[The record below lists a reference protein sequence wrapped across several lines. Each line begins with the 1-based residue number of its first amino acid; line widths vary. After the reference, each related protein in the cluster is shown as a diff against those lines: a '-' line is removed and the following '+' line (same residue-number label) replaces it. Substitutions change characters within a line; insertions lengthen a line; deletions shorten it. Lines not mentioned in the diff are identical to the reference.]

1 MYTFLISFFYK
12 QKRAVCLILILSVVY
27 FIPVKPQS
35 KIKNGYKLNTVV
47 IDAGHGGKDF
57 GAIGKKSREKDIVL
71 NIALK
76 TGKYIEDNIP
86 DVKVIYTRKTD
97 VFIPLH
103 ERAEIAN
110 KNNAD
115 LFISI
120 HANANPNP
128 RPYGTET
135 FAMGLH
141 KSEENLEVAK
151 LENSAILYEE
161 NYNETYE
168 GFDPNSAESYIIF
181 SLIQNSN
188 LEQSIGYASFVQDEF
203 RIRAQRKDRGV
214 KQAGFLV
221 LWKTTMPSVLIE
233 TGFLTNLKE
242 EKYLASNEGQTYIAS
257 AIYRAF
263 KEYKK
268 WYDEVNKPEI
278 ASDQPTN
285 PVENAINNNETSNI
299 IFKIQVSSSSKHVP
313 LDSPVFQGLNELQ
326 EIEYNGIYKYAIGN
340 EIDFNNILKQRENIK
355 SRFPD
360 AFIIALKN
368 GKIIPLNEA
377 LKEINQ

>member
-1 MYTFLISFFYK
+1 MYPFLIRFFYK
-12 QKRAVCLILILSVVY
+12 QKRAICLILVLFSTYLMQNFAICQNS
-27 FIPVKPQS
+27 
-35 KIKNGYKLNTVV
+35 NGYKLKTVV
-47 IDAGHGGKDF
+47 IDAGHGGKDN
-57 GAIGKKSREKDIVL
+57 GAVGKKAIEKDIVL

-76 TGKYIEDNIP
+76 TGKYIEENFP

-120 HANANPNP
+120 HANANPSP
-128 RPYGTET
+128 KPYGTET
-135 FAMGLH
+135 YAMGLH
-141 KSEENLEVAK
+141 KSEENLQVAQ
-151 LENSAILYEE
+151 LENSAILYED

-188 LEQSIGYASFVQDEF
+188 LDQSIGFASYVQDEF
-203 RIRAQRKDRGV
+203 RTRVQRKDRGV

-233 TGFLTNLKE
+233 TGFISNLKE
-242 EKYLASNEGQTYIAS
+242 EKYLLTDEGQTYLAS

-263 KEYKK
+263 KEYKN
-268 WYDEVNKPEI
+268 WYDDVNKNETISNKVVEKPVKN
-278 ASDQPTN
+278 D
-285 PVENAINNNETSNI
+285 VENNDSNI
-299 IFKIQVSSSSKHVP
+299 IFKIQVSSSTKKIP
-313 LDSPVFQGLNELQ
+313 LNSSVFNGLSSIQ
-326 EIEYNGIYKYAIGN
+326 EIEYNGIYKYAYGN
-340 EIDFNNILKQRENIK
+340 ETDFNNILKQRDFIK
-355 SRFPD
+355 DRFPD
-360 AFIIALKN
+360 AFVIALKN